1 MSETRILI
9 ACEESQ
15 AVTIEFRKL
24 GFTAFSCDTQDC
36 SGGHP
41 EWHIKGDVL
50 SIIDDDWD
58 FMAVFPP
65 CTYLSNV
72 GNGWLNEERYG
83 EAAKIRKQKRIEAF
97 IFFMMLWHSGIKHI
111 CIENP
116 VGYVNSHFRKPDQ
129 IIHPYQFG
137 DNEMKKTCLWLKGL
151 PLLKITHPENPVPEP
166 KGYYKKGKRKGKAI
180 YWSDY
185 HSKSKDR
192 AELRSKTFPGIAK
205 AMAQQWGAYLKGVT
219 C

>member
-9 ACEESQ
+9 ACEKSQ

-58 FMAVFPP
+58 MMAVFPP

-72 GNGWLNEERYG
+72 GNGWFNEERYR
-83 EAAKIRKQKRIEAF
+83 EAARIRKQKRIEAF

-129 IIHPYQFG
+129 ITHPWYFG
-137 DNEMKKTCLWLKGL
+137 DNHMKKTCLWLKNL
-151 PLLKITHPENPVPEP
+151 PPLKYDLSDKTEPEP
-166 KGYYKKGKRKGKAI
+166 LYQHQNGVKKGQNVHYTESLGF
-180 YWSDY
+180 
-185 HSKSKDR
+185 SKDR
-192 AELRSKTFPGIAK
+192 ANLRSRTFPGIAK
-205 AMAQQWGAYLKGVT
+205 AMAQQWGAYLKEVT